1 MRASASLPA
10 HLTVGSGNKYFMKA
24 DIEWTERLDDGVKRK
39 IRITFLGKGKMKWQT
54 KRSDE
59 ERWDYDTPP
68 TPEDWEALETKTES
82 LYNRRRIPF
91 KNLELVRTLRKKAG
105 A

>member
-1 MRASASLPA
+1 
-10 HLTVGSGNKYFMKA
+10 MKA
-24 DIEWTERLDDGVKRK
+24 DIEWVEKTDGIKRK

-59 ERWDYDTPP
+59 EMWDYDTPP
-68 TPEDWEALETKTES
+68 SADDWNTLEEKMEA
-82 LYNRRRIPF
+82 LYNRRRESF
-91 KNLELVRTLRKKAG
+91 KNLELVRQLKKEAG

>member
-1 MRASASLPA
+1 
-10 HLTVGSGNKYFMKA
+10 MKA
-24 DIEWTERLDDGVKRK
+24 DIEWVEKLGNGIKRK

-59 ERWDYDTPP
+59 EMWDYDTPP
-68 TPEDWEALETKTES
+68 SAGDWNTLEEKMEA
-82 LYNRRRIPF
+82 LYNRRRESF
-91 KNLELVRTLRKKAG
+91 KNLELVRQLKKEAG

>member
-1 MRASASLPA
+1 
-10 HLTVGSGNKYFMKA
+10 MKA
-24 DIEWTERLDDGVKRK
+24 DIEWIEKLDDGVKRK

-59 ERWDYDTPP
+59 EMWDYDTPP
-68 TPEDWEALETKTES
+68 SPEDWNHLEEKVGS

-91 KNLELVRTLRKKAG
+91 KNLELVRKLKKVARV
-105 A
+105 

>member
-1 MRASASLPA
+1 
-10 HLTVGSGNKYFMKA
+10 MKA
-24 DIEWTERLDDGVKRK
+24 DIEWVERLADGVKRK

-59 ERWDYDTPP
+59 EMWDYDTPP
-68 TPEDWEALETKTES
+68 TSEDWDALEAKMEA
-82 LYNRRRIPF
+82 LYNRRRESF
-91 KNLELVRTLRKKAG
+91 KNVELVRKLRKDSG